1 MEYPL
6 WATPQRRA
14 RLVKLFQDSG
24 GFCVHGHHPCPNPEH
39 HYEYF
44 IDGLIRDWVSDDR
57 ADREALWQREL
68 QLMHQQP
75 DRKGWKR
82 RFDPVSREAFLA
94 QQPPYYLE
102 AVGVSGLTFTR
113 VAKVRIPSTYMRLFV
128 DVAKAKAQSKNQRR
142 KARRYGLPVT
152 ESETVDER
160 CNLAVKDFWTK
171 LS

>member
-1 MEYPL
+1 VSLPL

-14 RLVKLFQDSG
+14 KLVKLFLDSG
-24 GFCVHGHHPCPNPEH
+24 GFCIYGHKPCPIPEH
-39 HYEYF
+39 HYEYY
-44 IDGLIRDWVSDDR
+44 IDGLVREWVSDDK
-57 ADREALWQREL
+57 AEREALWKREL
-68 QLMHQQP
+68 QLMHQMP

-82 RFDPVSREAFLA
+82 RFDPVSKETFLTDR
-94 QQPPYYLE
+94 PPYYLE

-128 DVAKAKAQSKNQRR
+128 DVAKAKTQSKNQRR
-142 KARRYGLPVT
+142 KARRYGITPT
-152 ESETVDER
+152 ETETVYDL